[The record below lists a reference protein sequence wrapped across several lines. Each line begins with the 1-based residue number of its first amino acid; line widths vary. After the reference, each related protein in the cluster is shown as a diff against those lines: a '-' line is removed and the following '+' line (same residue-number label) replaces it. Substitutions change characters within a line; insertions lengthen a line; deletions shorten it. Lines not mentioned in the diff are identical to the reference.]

1 MFSLSLISQLTVTRG
16 SSGFGFSLSDQTPVG
31 ICHVDSDSSAERAG
45 LRVGDRI
52 IEVQGEDL
60 SNADMKHVA
69 AIIRCVYLKSES
81 TRKS

>member
-1 MFSLSLISQLTVTRG
+1 MTRG

-52 IEVQGEDL
+52 VEVQGEDL

-69 AIIRCVYLKSES
+69 AIIR
-81 TRKS
+81 

>member
-1 MFSLSLISQLTVTRG
+1 M
-16 SSGFGFSLSDQTPVG
+16 
-31 ICHVDSDSSAERAG
+31 DSDSSAERAG